1 MRRFVFAALIGGFIG
16 FAVLLHVAAEKA
28 GCWGYQNIAFPN
40 VVLLPVTEHR
50 ICDLMTSARVLLF
63 RKELVECGFEFF
75 VRGAG
80 SGVLFLLLVDGLFKR
95 IRNCPPSNPGYS
107 LIEWMFQPRQEV
119 FITYEELLIS
129 CFCLLP
135 VFAFLNVWAR
145 LDLFLFEGCLDATS
159 IAILLPSLL
168 LLCMIILASH
178 RKHLHL
184 WQVLRISATRPFLHG
199 LSRFTS
205 LSFQLTVFVMSVF
218 LSCGFIEVCS
228 KEYGGITRLS
238 SRLVNPP
245 SDHLYKIIVNEEA
258 FNVVDSA
265 LYTSFV
271 ILIIQIIAYKL
282 ATRKSWQAIT
292 LVSTV
297 HAFLVC
303 WALLYILPELHFLVL
318 NRSVD
323 GVFNRMIVRDVYR
336 VCVALSTIPVSLAGI
351 AIMMAPSQN
360 PQDTRTET
368 AKLACL
374 SADAHRA
381 LDTVLA
387 KR

>member
-1 MRRFVFAALIGGFIG
+1 MHRFVFAALIGGFIG

-28 GCWGYQNIAFPN
+28 GCWGYQDIAFPN

-80 SGVLFLLLVDGLFKR
+80 SGVLFLLLVDELLR
-95 IRNCPPSNPGYS
+95 RLRNCPPSRPGYS
-107 LIEWMFQPRQEV
+107 LIEWTLQPRQAV
-119 FITYEELLIS
+119 SITYEVLLIS
-129 CFCLLP
+129 GFCLLP
-135 VFAFLNVWAR
+135 VFAFLIAWAR
-145 LDLFLFEGCLDATS
+145 LDLFLFEECLDATS
-159 IAILLPSLL
+159 IAILLPSLIL
-168 LLCMIILASH
+168 LVMIFTAAH
-178 RKHLHL
+178 RKNLHL
-184 WQVLRISATRPFLHG
+184 WQVLRISETRQFLHG
-199 LSRFTS
+199 LACFAS
-205 LSFQLTVFVMSVF
+205 LSFQLTLFVMSVF

-228 KEYGGITRLS
+228 KEYGGITRLAS
-238 SRLVNPP
+238 QLVNPP
-245 SDHLYKIIVNEEA
+245 SDYLYKFIVNEEA

-271 ILIIQIIAYKL
+271 ILLIQIIAYKL

-292 LVSTV
+292 LVSTF

-303 WALLYILPELHFLVL
+303 WALLYILPELHFFVL

-323 GVFNRMIVRDVYR
+323 GVFNRMVVRDVYR
-336 VCVALSTIPVSLAGI
+336 VCVALSTIPISLAGI

-360 PQDTRTET
+360 PKDTRTET
-368 AKLACL
+368 AKPTFL
-374 SADAHRA
+374 SADARCA

-387 KR
+387 TK